1 MSKRGIAQRIKAGP
15 VLGRGECGP
24 PRGREVRAV
33 TLRAARRIAA
43 AAWTGYEATRRAD
56 AETQRSARLR
66 FDAAQWAV
74 ERLGRRSRSSGRA
87 RDLYRRAGNA
97 KTGSNTRK
105 TKALIG
111 KTIGVLAFCVG
122 CGREHDASRF
132 RRLPS
137 GNRASKCRESER
149 LPERGSIVHWT
160 NGPDGECVD
169 AVVLGHLADGWAEL
183 EVEHKGGS
191 VPVRRVSLKGAR
203 FDGWHGE
210 CGAF

>member
-1 MSKRGIAQRIKAGP
+1 MHAPRC
-15 VLGRGECGP
+15 GEYDP

-33 TLRAARRIAA
+33 TLKAARRIAA
-43 AAWTGYEATRRAD
+43 AAWTGYEATRGAD
-56 AETQRSARLR
+56 AETQRRARLR
-66 FDAAQWAV
+66 FDAAQWVV
-74 ERLGRRSRSSGRA
+74 ERLSRGSRSSGRA
-87 RDLYRRAGNA
+87 RDLYRRAEP
-97 KTGSNTRK
+97 KPKRSNTRRGMV
-105 TKALIG
+105 AYS
-111 KTIGVLAFCVG
+111 FCAG
-122 CGREHDASRF
+122 CGREHQADAF
-132 RRLPS
+132 QRLPS
-137 GNRASKCRESER
+137 GSLRSKCRESER

-169 AVVLGHLADGWAEL
+169 AVVIGHLGDGWAEL